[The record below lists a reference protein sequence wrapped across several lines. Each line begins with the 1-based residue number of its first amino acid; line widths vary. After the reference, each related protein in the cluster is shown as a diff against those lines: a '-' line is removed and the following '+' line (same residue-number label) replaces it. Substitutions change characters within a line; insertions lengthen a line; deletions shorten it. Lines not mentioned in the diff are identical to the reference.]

1 MSKKLIDFNGKDTI
15 ILSDEQL
22 TAVKGGRRR
31 GGGGSGGNTTD
42 TDPGCP
48 PDYED

>member
-22 TAVKGGRRR
+22 IAVKGGRRR
-31 GGGGSGGNTTD
+31 RGGGNPPDS
-42 TDPGCP
+42 DPGCP

>member
-1 MSKKLIDFNGKDTI
+1 MSKKLIDFNGKGTI
-15 ILSDEQL
+15 VLSDEQL
-22 TAVKGGRRR
+22 KAIKGGGRRR
-31 GGGGSGGNTTD
+31 GGNGSNKGG

>member
-1 MSKKLIDFNGKDTI
+1 MSKKLIDFNGKGTI
-15 ILSDEQL
+15 VLSDEQL
-22 TAVKGGRRR
+22 KAIKGGRRR
-31 GGGGSGGNTTD
+31 GGNNNRVED